1 VYTPAGAPYVDS
13 VIGGNLPS
21 AAPTGS
27 KNPPSPDRYPVVL
40 VEDDDATRNLVT
52 RFLSAQGYAVH
63 PFPTAPPAL
72 DLCAEVASPV
82 LLTDN
87 QLPGMSGLDLIEQLQ
102 LRRTDFEAVIF
113 TAYADVDTL
122 VRSMRLGCFR
132 CVLKP
137 FHNDE
142 LVAAVAGAA
151 NRLWLRLDLRAR
163 SVELEKRNEALEAM
177 VSALHE
183 SERLRTLGERM
194 ASIGRLAA
202 GVAHEINTPLAT
214 LIANLDT
221 IGEGLRDVL
230 ATAEGP
236 RVAEAVDALADA
248 RQAADRV
255 RTVVRDLKTFSRP
268 DDEKVGPVDLRRVIE
283 GTLNMAWTEIRHRA
297 RLVKD
302 FGPTP
307 KVLGNE
313 ARIGQVVLN
322 LVLNAAHAIEPG
334 DAANNEIRVVT
345 RTRDGQAV
353 IEVRDTGTGMPPDV
367 KARIFEPFFTTK
379 GVGQGT
385 GLGLS
390 IVHGIVTAM
399 TGSLEVDSEL
409 GKGSAFR
416 VILPPALVREV
427 AVPEITPTPTYFGDR
442 PRVLV
447 VDDEPLYLQSLR
459 RLLGKTC
466 DVSTAASARAARDA
480 LSKGTFDLVL
490 CDLMMPEETGMDLY
504 AQLARTKPAIAEA
517 MVFMT
522 GGTFTSRAREFLE
535 QVPNLR
541 FEKPFDAAQ
550 LRAVIRERMLQRH

>member
-1 VYTPAGAPYVDS
+1 LDS
-13 VIGGNLPS
+13 VLGGNLSS

-52 RFLSAQGYAVH
+52 RFLSSQGYTVH

-72 DLCAEVASPV
+72 DRCAEVASPV

-87 QLPGMSGLDLIEQLQ
+87 QLPGMCGLDLIEALQ
-102 LRRTDFEAVIF
+102 VRRSDFEAVIF

-122 VRSMRLGCFR
+122 VRSMTLGCFR

-142 LVAAVAGAA
+142 LLAAVAGAA

-163 SVELEKRNEALEAM
+163 SMELEKRNEALEAM
-177 VSALHE
+177 VGALHE

-214 LIANLDT
+214 IIANLDT
-221 IGEGLRDVL
+221 IGEGLREL
-230 ATAEGP
+230 MPSAEGP
-236 RVAEAVDALADA
+236 RVVEAVDALADA
-248 RQAADRV
+248 RQAAERV

-283 GTLNMAWTEIRHRA
+283 ATLNMAWTEIRHRA

-302 FGPTP
+302 FGATP

-322 LVLNAAHAIEPG
+322 LVLNAAHAIEEG

-345 RTRDGQAV
+345 RTRDGQAI
-353 IEVRDTGTGMPPDV
+353 IEVRDTGSGMPPEV
-367 KARIFEPFFTTK
+367 KTRIFEPFFTTK

-399 TGSLEVDSEL
+399 AGSLEVDSEL
-409 GKGSAFR
+409 GKGSVFR
-416 VILPPALVREV
+416 VVLPPAMVREL
-427 AVPEITPTPTYFGDR
+427 AVPETTPTPTDYGIR

-466 DVSTAASARAARDA
+466 DVSTAASARAAREA
-480 LSKGTFDLVL
+480 LSKGEFDLVL

-504 AQLARTKPAIAEA
+504 AQLARTRPAIAEA

-535 QVPNLR
+535 HVPNLR

-550 LRAVIRERMLQRH
+550 LRAVIRERMQQRHH